1 MKKVWLGIFAVAVLV
16 CIPLVQGSIIQ
27 SNTTY
32 ADGTIATL
40 PVSNSDLINFGASTL
55 DSFTVSANSN
65 PDETPDRGA
74 IDGAAD
80 NLSPSYTWFSN
91 HTGDTGLDKNPG
103 VFTFNLDVSE
113 NTFGY
118 DIARIDSFA
127 GFRLRQ
133 LADQVMTVE
142 YSLVGDA
149 AFVIL
154 DTYSYLDPAGKEYSR
169 ISLAD
174 DTADYMLTGVD
185 ALRFSYADP
194 LSNTYNEIMIQ
205 EIDVIGV
212 AAVPEPATIGMLGAS
227 AALIL
232 FVRRRLA
239 I

>member
-1 MKKVWLGIFAVAVLV
+1 MNISKLIKLSAVAALV
-16 CIPLVQGSIIQ
+16 CIPLAQGSVIQ
-27 SNTTY
+27 SNTKY
-32 ADGTIATL
+32 VSGTSTL
-40 PVSNSDLINFGASTL
+40 PVSSTDLINFGQSTL
-55 DSFTVSANSN
+55 ADFTVSENSS

-74 IDGAAD
+74 IDGTAVGGFT
-80 NLSPSYTWFSN
+80 SFTWFSGAGTPN
-91 HTGDTGLDKNPG
+91 TSLAVNPG
-103 VFTFNLDVSE
+103 VLTFNLDVSV
-113 NTFGY
+113 NTLGY

-127 GFRLRQ
+127 GYAFRAQ
-133 LADQVMTVE
+133 ADQIMTVE

-149 AFVIL
+149 GFNTL
-154 DTYSYLDPAGKEYSR
+154 GTYSYLDPGGKEYSR

-212 AAVPEPATIGMLGAS
+212 AAVPEPATIGMLGLGAM
-227 AALIL
+227 ITL
-232 FVRRRLA
+232 FIRRLA